1 MEYLTVGTIIRTVGL
16 KGEVKIYPSTHFRD
30 SRFSKGSHVFLRD
43 IGGNIKDE
51 LVIKSHREDKGFD
64 FLKFEGLETI
74 EQVEGFVHFD
84 LVVEKDLSFL
94 EKGEYF
100 FCDLVGLDVYFDN
113 GTLIGKVKKVEEYNS
128 YATLRIAHEP
138 KDVLIPFVKA
148 FIHSVS
154 LEEKKIIV
162 KYIEGLL

>member
-43 IGGNIKDE
+43 IDGNIKDE

-128 YATLRIAHEP
+128 YATLRIAHKP